1 MYTCVHLK
9 AMKGIPV
16 TSNKRWTGISLLGTH
31 QKLISQLLCGA
42 CSGHEESENRNL
54 VSLSL
59 SLCWF
64 SSCSSG
70 DPDWAT
76 ETEEAGKE
84 ENKKWEWGR
93 QKSEALKFQI
103 RLLYSDAGGEWFQ
116 AADNGPTE
124 SILTFS
130 LVIAEFAGWGQWLD
144 LC

>member
-1 MYTCVHLK
+1 MYTCV
-9 AMKGIPV
+9 
-16 TSNKRWTGISLLGTH
+16 
-31 QKLISQLLCGA
+31 
-42 CSGHEESENRNL
+42 SEGYEGYPCDKQQEGNRDIFAWHTPEIDFPTFMWGL
-54 VSLSL
+54 FRPWGEREQEFGLSL

-70 DPDWAT
+70 GPDWAT